1 MEKSETVKR
10 YKLWTDDERGY
21 LESEYVLAFVAD
33 ALAAQVR
40 ELEYALECSKNFGA
54 TVNARVTEL
63 EQSLAAARTEIRNE
77 FREALTAASRIL
89 AAFSRDKWKDGQGV
103 KVSDMDHARQLLH
116 KALYAEAGGGEHGR

>member
-1 MEKSETVKR
+1 MEKSETVNNIQRMSDMFDLAIGQRDKA
-10 YKLWTDDERGY
+10 
-21 LESEYVLAFVAD
+21 ESERD